1 MSKLCL
7 TIVLLVFILE
17 ILYKITYTFFYC
29 FLCCLATIML
39 VKLNNIIMFALI
51 AFFIS
56 RILYPIYIHIL
67 KKYKFGKT
75 IRESAVTGEQSKIF
89 SQMHEHKKWTP
100 TMWGGIF
107 LLVMGLMVGI
117 SYLLKDYG
125 RINNSL
131 FNRQET
137 YILLFGFFSMGLIGL
152 IDDYLNIKGHGAVKW
167 LSARAKLIGM
177 VIFSWFI
184 SRWFYSRLGI
194 DYVNLWPIAGK
205 ISLGLFYPILTFFT
219 TIAIVNAINITDGL
233 DGLAGGLMTIIF
245 FVLAVVLFFN
255 QTYIATTIITII
267 IAVLVAFMFYN
278 IHPAKIFMGDSW
290 AFALWWLIAS
300 LLYFLNMRMGIV
312 IPFIILFGL
321 FIVDVWSSFLQIFWK
336 KYFKKKLFAVAPIH
350 HLFEHKGIWET
361 TIVMKAW
368 FIQWIL
374 ATITIIMVFYQFN
387 KIFIK

>member
-1 MSKLCL
+1 M
-7 TIVLLVFILE
+7 LE
-17 ILYKITYTFFYC
+17 IHYKFDYNSRYNDYFFS
-29 FLCCLATIML
+29 FVNDIML

-56 RILYPIYIHIL
+56 RILYPIYISIL

-75 IRESAVTGEQSKIF
+75 IREVSVTWEKSKIF

-107 LLVMGLMVGI
+107 LLIMGLMIGL
-117 SYLLKDYG
+117 SYILKDYG
-125 RINNSL
+125 WIKNTL

-137 YILLFGFFSMGLIGL
+137 YVLLFGFFSMGLIGL
-152 IDDYLNIKGHGAVKW
+152 VDDFLNIKWHGAVKW
-167 LSARAKLIGM
+167 LSAKAKLIGM
-177 VIFSWFI
+177 IVFSAFI

-194 DYVNLWPIAGK
+194 DYINFWPIAGK
-205 ISLGLFYPILTFFT
+205 ISLGLFYPIITFFI

-233 DGLAGGLMTIIF
+233 DGLAGGLMTMIL

-255 QTYIATTIITII
+255 QTYIAATVVIIVIGI
-267 IAVLVAFMFYN
+267 LVAFMFYN

-300 LLYFLNMRMGIV
+300 LLYFLNMRTGIM

-321 FIVDVWSSFLQIFWK
+321 FIIDLCSSFLQIFWK
-336 KYFKKKLFAVAPIH
+336 KYFKRKLFLVAPLH
-350 HLFEHKGIWET
+350 HLFEKKWMNET
-361 TIVMKAW
+361 TIVMKAR
-368 FIQWIL
+368 FIQGLL
-374 ATITIIMVFYQFN
+374 AAITIIILFYQVN
-387 KIFIK
+387 KTFVN